1 MISAAAGV
9 LLIVLAV
16 VDFLPA
22 VNQLLKSGDEQAIRQ
37 YFEALGINGVLFL
50 ILLQAVQV
58 MTSLIPALSLQAAA
72 GASYGPLIGTA
83 VILIGM
89 VLGNGIVYL
98 FAERLLDQLS
108 PQSRIAQML
117 DRFHHWLAGKNK
129 ELYCFVMFLLPNLVK
144 PYLAAVSDI
153 RRPVFLFT
161 CTVGSIIPVLAG
173 TLIGNFLIEG
183 RMREAVI
190 VAVVAVIAAVGAML
204 WQKHHSS

>member
-89 VLGNGIVYL
+89 EI
-98 FAERLLDQLS
+98 ERAS
-108 PQSRIAQML
+108 
-117 DRFHHWLAGKNK
+117 
-129 ELYCFVMFLLPNLVK
+129 C
-144 PYLAAVSDI
+144 
-153 RRPVFLFT
+153 
-161 CTVGSIIPVLAG
+161 
-173 TLIGNFLIEG
+173 
-183 RMREAVI
+183 RERV
-190 VAVVAVIAAVGAML
+190 
-204 WQKHHSS
+204 

>member
-72 GASYGPLIGTA
+72 GASYGPVSYTHLDVYKRQVQYYGDFNFIFT
-83 VILIGM
+83 VHN
-89 VLGNGIVYL
+89 LGGI
-98 FAERLLDQLS
+98 
-108 PQSRIAQML
+108 I
-117 DRFHHWLAGKNK
+117 
-129 ELYCFVMFLLPNLVK
+129 
-144 PYLAAVSDI
+144 
-153 RRPVFLFT
+153 
-161 CTVGSIIPVLAG
+161 
-173 TLIGNFLIEG
+173 NFLI
-183 RMREAVI
+183 I
-190 VAVVAVIAAVGAML
+190 LIYF
-204 WQKHHSS
+204 SSD